1 MPDNKYA
8 RHPGLLDRARAALLV
23 VDVQERLMPVIDGA
37 ERVILNIRRLIQGA
51 SILGLPILATEQYP
65 RGLGPTVQLLREL
78 LPPDRTREKITFS
91 CLGEPPVFEN
101 LRTSGRD
108 TLLVCGAEAHVCV
121 CQTVHDCLAA
131 GYRVHV
137 AADAVSSRAPEN
149 RALAL
154 ERMARAGAIVTSTE
168 MALFELLERAGTDE
182 FRAVSKLVK

>member
-1 MPDNKYA
+1 MPDKKYT
-8 RHPGLLDRARAALLV
+8 RHSGLLARARAALLV
-23 VDVQERLMPVIDGA
+23 VDVQERLMPVIDNA

-51 SILGLPILATEQYP
+51 SILGLPVLATEQYP
-65 RGLGPTVQLLREL
+65 RGLGPAVQTVREL
-78 LPPDRTREKITFS
+78 LSEDCVREKITFS
-91 CLGEPPVFEN
+91 CLGEPSIFES
-101 LRTSGRD
+101 LRAAGRD
-108 TLLVCGAEAHVCV
+108 TILVCGAEAHVCV

-154 ERMARAGAIVTSTE
+154 ERMARAGAVVTSTE

>member
-1 MPDNKYA
+1 MIPF
-8 RHPGLLDRARAALLV
+8 RLRREAACMV
-23 VDVQERLMPVIDGA
+23 MVDVQERLLPAISGA
-37 ERVILNIRRLIQGA
+37 EEIRRNTVK
-51 SILGLPILATEQYP
+51 LAAAARALSVPFVYTEQYP
-65 RGLGPTVQLLREL
+65 RGLGPAVQTVREL
-78 LPPDRTREKITFS
+78 LSEDCVREKITFS
-91 CLGEPPVFEN
+91 CLGEPSIFES
-101 LRTSGRD
+101 LRAAGRD
-108 TLLVCGAEAHVCV
+108 TILVCGAEAHVCV

-154 ERMARAGAIVTSTE
+154 ERMARAGAVVTSTE